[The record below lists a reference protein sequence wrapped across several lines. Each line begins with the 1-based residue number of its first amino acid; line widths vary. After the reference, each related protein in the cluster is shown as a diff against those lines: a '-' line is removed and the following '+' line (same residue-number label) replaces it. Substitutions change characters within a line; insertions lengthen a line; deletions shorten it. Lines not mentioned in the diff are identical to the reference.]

1 MCVFLR
7 LEDQKKGK
15 GTRKREKDVGD
26 RSRKLEVLSFEF

>member
-15 GTRKREKDVGD
+15 GKSALED
-26 RSRKLEVLSFEF
+26 RRPKLEVLSFEF